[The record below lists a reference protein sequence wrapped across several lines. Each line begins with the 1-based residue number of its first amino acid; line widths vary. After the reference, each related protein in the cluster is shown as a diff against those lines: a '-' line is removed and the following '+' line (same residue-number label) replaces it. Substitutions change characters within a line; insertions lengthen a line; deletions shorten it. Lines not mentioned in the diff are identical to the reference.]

1 MINRWQRPSKSSGF
15 TLAEVVLSIGVFF
28 ITVLAL
34 IGFFGPTL
42 KSVSKVEKTDEIA
55 AIVDSVNAFLQSSPQ
70 INKTG
75 SRFEAVYNA
84 VQSGN
89 YATILAF
96 RARQGNTT
104 ILKLG
109 FVGET
114 DAVITKNDIYLFDGR
129 AAAFRFSI
137 GPIYRVVLTPSSA
150 VPLKYHHATETKI
163 IDGRSVTVPKRYRKA
178 DNGEGNIRTD
188 TYRLANAYSDINLY
202 TENSFAME
210 VRIFAEELTPDHNN
224 FDLDVSLEELE
235 HRNHLFAYNTAIL
248 RD

>member
-1 MINRWQRPSKSSGF
+1 M
-15 TLAEVVLSIGVFF
+15 AEVVLSIGVFF

-34 IGFFGPTL
+34 IGFFGPIL
-42 KSVSKVEKTDEIA
+42 KSISNVEKTDEIA

-84 VQSGN
+84 VQSSS

-96 RARQGNTT
+96 RARQGSATV
-104 ILKLG
+104 LKLG

-114 DAVITKNDIYLFDGR
+114 DAVITKSDIYFSDGSPDVFR
-129 AAAFRFSI
+129 AEGF
-137 GPIYRVVLTPSSA
+137 IYRVVLTPSSV
-150 VPLKYHHATETKI
+150 VPLNYHHATETKI
-163 IDGRSVTVPKRYRKA
+163 INGRPVTIPKRYK
-178 DNGEGNIRTD
+178 NSEENIRTN
-188 TYRLANAYSDINLY
+188 TYRLANAYLNVDSY

-210 VRIFAEELTPDHNN
+210 IRIFAEELVPDRSH
-224 FDLDVSLEELE
+224 FDLDVSLEDLD
-235 HRNHLFAYNTAIL
+235 HDKHLFTYDTAIL